1 MAEDIIF
8 KVSVDTGD
16 AKSDVDKVGDSIEN
30 VGKEAKKTS
39 GSFTS
44 LRKELKDLT
53 IQLQN
58 LDPASKEFEQVAAR
72 AGQIKE
78 QMRGVADAI
87 NDADPEVFG
96 GKFQRTAE
104 GIAGAFSAVT
114 GAQALFG
121 QQSEEIEKQM
131 LKVQGAIA
139 LTQGISAMKEL
150 KNDATDLAMSIKG
163 TVINAFKS
171 LTVAEIANATETSS
185 LTALQKVYTLVVG
198 TSTGALK
205 AFKIALASTGI
216 GLLIVGLG
224 LLISKLMD
232 TFKSTEE
239 IIKINE
245 KLLRSNERVIS
256 QIDRRREAIDRDL
269 EKQLAYADAYGKSEE
284 DKYNITK
291 KYNGKTIEENN
302 KEIQVRLNN
311 VKKLKEIDL
320 GQQASSKEQYLELV
334 QQNKKRVIDEWS
346 KINELKQANDNLNTS
361 IATGQIK
368 LNTQAKEERKKDNE
382 DAIAK
387 QKERSQ
393 KLKEER
399 EKEAQEQLA
408 LRRRLEDLT
417 VANIEDVNARELVAL
432 KLKHTRELEEIKNQ
446 FGKKKEFAELENQ
459 LLIQQEIERQN
470 LVKEQEAKKTEEEK
484 AKIEKANTS
493 AKAQLEADLI
503 RAENDFNLKQQKRI
517 ELENLDFAQQMA
529 NTELTDGERERL
541 KAQHE
546 ANLVSIATDSAERQ
560 KQLDQ
565 ELVDA
570 KNFLIEQTSNM
581 FGQLANASEQG
592 SKIQKAFAIAQ
603 LTIDTAK
610 SISSTI
616 AGATAA
622 AASTGPAAPFVLGGY
637 IAQGIAT
644 VTMAMN
650 NAKKILNA
658 PMPSVNPPSMN
669 RPTQQQESATNQTQQ
684 QQITASSTYKVVV
697 LDSDITK
704 MQEKTKKTQVI
715 STI

>member
-704 MQEKTKKTQVI
+704 MQEKTKKTELI